1 MLDNVVAVNTIDHCL
16 ARRLLLFAVIVEGE
30 TACRPIWSS
39 DMSDKLKDAILAAFG
54 DDEKSEEQGEN
65 TAQAD
70 TSAQAAAEEQAT
82 QPEPAA
88 QSGQAAAPGE
98 TQSRPAFGGRLAAA
112 GAKSTLGKGLGA
124 KGKPTVSALSSAARA
139 GAKPAATTPPSATA
153 ARSAVITPAPAA
165 AVVVPPARS
174 SNATMLLLILLIMNL
189 ITLVVCGGALAKI
202 SGLEKRLVGLETTL
216 ETARKSADWA
226 AKLHGGVTFLGP
238 DKRPQKYI
246 VTIVDNAG
254 KPEFGPVV
262 MRPLED

>member
-1 MLDNVVAVNTIDHCL
+1 
-16 ARRLLLFAVIVEGE
+16 
-30 TACRPIWSS
+30 
-39 DMSDKLKDAILAAFG
+39 MSDKLKDAILAAFG
-54 DDEKSEEQGEN
+54 DGEKGDEQGEN
-65 TAQAD
+65 AAQAEV
-70 TSAQAAAEEQAT
+70 SAQPAAEEQAA
-82 QPEPAA
+82 QPEPVP
-88 QSGQAAAPGE
+88 APGE
-98 TQSRPAFGGRLAAA
+98 TQSRPAVGARLGTA
-112 GAKSTLGKGLGA
+112 GAKPTLGKGLGA
-124 KGKPTVSALSSAARA
+124 KGKPTVSALSSAALASRA
-139 GAKPAATTPPSATA
+139 GVKPAATPPSATA
-153 ARSAVITPAPAA
+153 ARSAVISPAPAA

-174 SNATMLLLILLIMNL
+174 GNATMLLLILLIMNL